1 MQLSHL
7 VGPRDVDGLLAGH
20 VGGRPAVQGRL
31 VLQVRGRQVELVEV
45 RVVLEV
51 ERELHHGGGGRR
63 HLRVGELR
71 APRHVR
77 RVVDVVPEGARWWSV
92 FLYLNTE
99 PLYDHLFYL
108 YFGGYFKI
116 STQ

>member
-1 MQLSHL
+1 MQASHL

-45 RVVLEV
+45 RVVLQV

-63 HLRVGELR
+63 RRLRVGELR

-77 RVVDVVPEGARWWSV
+77 RVVDVVPAGAAASV
-92 FLYLNTE
+92 SVYSNTE
-99 PLYDHLFYL
+99 PFMI
-108 YFGGYFKI
+108 I
-116 STQ
+116 SYICLVRSK

>member
-1 MQLSHL
+1 M
-7 VGPRDVDGLLAGH
+7 
-20 VGGRPAVQGRL
+20 QGRL
-31 VLQVRGRQVELVEV
+31 VLEVRKRQRQLVLVEV
-45 RVVLEV
+45 LVVLKV
-51 ERELHHGGGGRR
+51 MRELHHGGGGRR

-71 APRHVR
+71 APCHVR